1 MWKVISVAYR
11 RNITA
16 QTIFFLKKNFY
27 KYLFIQYTEVPID
40 NRLHFRA
47 IKAIAYS
54 NPILIPFSWRDQV
67 VVRCNSVLKEKNTE

>member
-1 MWKVISVAYR
+1 MSLIFAYNSIKR
-11 RNITA
+11 FSSLYI
-16 QTIFFLKKNFY
+16 
-27 KYLFIQYTEVPID
+27 KYLFIQHGEVPID